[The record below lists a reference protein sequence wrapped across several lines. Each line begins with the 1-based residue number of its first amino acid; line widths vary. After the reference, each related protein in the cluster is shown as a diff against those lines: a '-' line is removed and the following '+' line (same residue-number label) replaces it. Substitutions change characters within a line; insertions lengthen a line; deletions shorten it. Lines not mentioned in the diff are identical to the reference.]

1 VMPFLV
7 SDTIRTLLLLFF
19 PMISLWLVQFVG

>member
-1 VMPFLV
+1 MPFLI

-19 PMISLWLVQFVG
+19 PSVSLFLIPYLT